1 MCLKNR
7 MIVLSVIIWFLSI
20 PVMLHAGTQ
29 LPREIQSII
38 DAPRYVPSQWGILVA
53 DLKTGKAIYELNAD
67 KLFAPASTTKLF
79 TMATGL
85 DTFGADYQFETLIY
99 RNAPVNSA
107 GELKGDLILVA
118 SGDLTLGGRTDVN
131 GHIAFTGMDHTDAG
145 MDGALSA
152 VLTKQNPLAG
162 INNLAS
168 QVAASGIK
176 RVCGDVIIDDRL
188 FETSTA
194 GHGFVRTP
202 ITVNDNLIDFVI
214 TPSEPGMDAT
224 VKWRPRTSA
233 YRVDAQLKTVAS
245 METPRVLITSGG
257 SNRILVSG
265 QVPAKQKPY
274 IRVRQVEDPA
284 SFARTLLIEALQRTN
299 VKVDISP
306 YGKNPSVR
314 LPERNA
320 YKKMESVALLKSPPY
335 SETVKLILKVSHN
348 LGADITPLLVAAKN
362 GKQTFEEGMAL
373 EGVFLKR
380 AGVDLKSISL
390 ADGEG
395 GEQGDVVTPRA
406 AVQILRYMTTRTCFK
421 AYHDA
426 LPVLGVDGSL
436 AHAVPPDSPAR
447 GKVHAKTGTIV
458 QGDLLN
464 DRPILLVKAL
474 AGYITAS
481 GGRKLAFAFYVNNV
495 PIKELNDM
503 LAVGNDLGK
512 ISEAVYL
519 AE

>member
-7 MIVLSVIIWFLSI
+7 VIVLSVIIWFLSI
-20 PVMLHAGTQ
+20 PIMLHAGTQ
-29 LPREIQSII
+29 LPRKIQSII
-38 DAPRYVPSQWGILVA
+38 DAPRYVHSQWGILVA
-53 DLKTGKAIYELNAD
+53 DLETGKTIYALNAD

-79 TMATGL
+79 TMAAGL
-85 DTFGADYQFETLIY
+85 DTFGADYQFETPIY

-131 GHIAFTGMDHTDAG
+131 GHIAFTEMDHTDAG
-145 MDGALSA
+145 MDGPLSA
-152 VLTKQNPLAG
+152 VLTEQDPLAG

-188 FETSTA
+188 FGASTA
-194 GHGFVRTP
+194 GPGFIRTP

-233 YRVDAQLKTVAS
+233 YRVDTQVKTIAS
-245 METPRVLITSGG
+245 TEMPRILITSNN
-257 SNRILVSG
+257 SNRILVRG
-265 QVPAKQKPY
+265 QMPAKQKPS
-274 IRVRQVEDPA
+274 IRVWQVEDPA
-284 SFARTLLIEALQRTN
+284 SFARTLLIEALRRAN

-306 YGKNPSVR
+306 YGKNPSYR
-314 LPERNA
+314 LPEKNA
-320 YKKMESVALLKSPPY
+320 YKKMQRVALLRSPPY

-362 GKQTFEEGMAL
+362 GKYTFEEGMAI

-380 AGVDLKSISL
+380 AGVDIKSISL
-390 ADGEG
+390 ADGQG
-395 GEQGDVVTPRA
+395 GERGDLITPRA
-406 AVQILRYMTTRTCFK
+406 AVQLLKYMTTRPCFK

-436 AHAVPPDSPAR
+436 AHSVPPDSPAR
-447 GKVHAKTGTIV
+447 GKVCAKTGTIV
-458 QGDLLN
+458 EGDLLN
-464 DRPILLVKAL
+464 DRPILLVKGL
-474 AGYITAS
+474 AGYITTS
-481 GGRKLAFAFYVNNV
+481 GGRKLAFAIYVNNV
-495 PIKELNDM
+495 PIKELDDM
-503 LAVGNDLGK
+503 LKVGNDLGK

-519 AE
+519 MN